1 MCGIVPLY
9 LYLFTFRHKGH
20 GSHGCYCTF
29 RGVKFQD
36 GIAVV
41 RILVYD
47 FINVTGQRQGS
58 HHVSICIPGSA
69 RSFFLYFITVKGRLS
84 IAGQKKIPRRRIT
97 SREFF
102 RLNSVSSLDF
112 AGAQAARADINVLYG
127 AVDNSLNTSDIG
139 LPGSVAA
146 SVRVRNLYSESY
158 TLTAVIAFSHDLN
171 TSVIA

>member
-1 MCGIVPLY
+1 MSGFSPRFDLYSGLGPVILAVFYHGEGEIVNS
-9 LYLFTFRHKGH
+9 R
-20 GSHGCYCTF
+20 
-29 RGVKFQD
+29 
-36 GIAVV
+36 A
-41 RILVYD
+41 
-47 FINVTGQRQGS
+47 
-58 HHVSICIPGSA
+58 
-69 RSFFLYFITVKGRLS
+69 
-84 IAGQKKIPRRRIT
+84 KKIPRRRIT

-112 AGAQAARADINVLYG
+112 AGAQATRADINVLYG